1 MARWCWGLWAMLAV
15 LSVFLCANAEAGLDA
30 DRIAADT
37 LYLCEQIGIREAGT
51 EAERQTCDWLE
62 GRMTALGFS
71 SGAGSLRR
79 VAFRSLEEK
88 TSENLIAV
96 CNAGSQGPLFT
107 IVAHYD
113 SVSTSPGARDNAAAV
128 GILLDIARL
137 LGPECASLPC
147 EIHLALVGSE
157 ENGYHGARS
166 YVAGLSE
173 AEKAR
178 HQGAFVMDISA
189 ASPDDHAVL
198 VTTLLGGRLPDGQY
212 AAAER
217 LPALENGVTRA
228 VSAACQ
234 ELSGIDAPSFYR
246 GESDHQPFHDAG
258 LEAANVCWRR
268 VEEGWPWLPD
278 SYHQA
283 SDTPQE
289 LDYETAVLTG
299 RCIVRAIELLT
310 LSTQ

>member
-1 MARWCWGLWAMLAV
+1 MRRWRWGLWLMLAML
-15 LSVFLCANAEAGLDA
+15 CAFSCACAEACLDA
-30 DRIAADT
+30 ERIAADT
-37 LYLCEQIGIREAGT
+37 VYLCEQIGVREAGT

-62 GRMTALGFS
+62 GRLTALGFS
-71 SGAGSLRR
+71 QEDGTLRR
-79 VAFRSLEEK
+79 VAFQSIQEK

-113 SVSTSPGARDNAAAV
+113 SVATSPGARDNAAAV
-128 GILLDIARL
+128 GILLDITRL
-137 LGPECASLPC
+137 LGTKYPALPC
-147 EIHLALVGSE
+147 EIQLAFVGSE
-157 ENGYHGARS
+157 ENGYHGARA

-189 ASPDDHAVL
+189 ASPADNAVL
-198 VTTLLGGRLPDGQY
+198 VTTMLCGRLPDGRY
-212 AAAER
+212 MAAER
-217 LPALENGVTRA
+217 LPEMENSVTRA
-228 VSAACQ
+228 VSQACLA
-234 ELSGIDAPSFYR
+234 LSGVSAPSFYR

-278 SYHQA
+278 SYHQMT
-283 SDTPQE
+283 DTPQE
-289 LDYETAVLTG
+289 LDYQTAVLTG
-299 RCIVRAIELLT
+299 QCILRAIELLAI
-310 LSTQ
+310 SP